1 MFAELGKFWRDLMTE
16 NDAGTTYCPV
26 RIAGLSGFV
35 THLGMQSWQTIVHG
49 GFDAVAFG
57 TGTAALIAAI
67 GGAIGIK
74 TKLGSD
80 HA

>member
-1 MFAELGKFWRDLMTE
+1 MIAGLAKFWRDIMTE
-16 NDAGTTYCPV
+16 NDANTTYCPV
-26 RIAGLSGFV
+26 RIASLAGFA
-35 THLGMQSWQTIVHG
+35 THCGSQVWQTVAHG

-74 TKLGSD
+74 SRLGAD
-80 HA
+80 HP